1 MRGKGYLERSNETFR
16 IFRVEVKKILG
27 ALQEFS

>member
-1 MRGKGYLERSNETFR
+1 LERSNETFR